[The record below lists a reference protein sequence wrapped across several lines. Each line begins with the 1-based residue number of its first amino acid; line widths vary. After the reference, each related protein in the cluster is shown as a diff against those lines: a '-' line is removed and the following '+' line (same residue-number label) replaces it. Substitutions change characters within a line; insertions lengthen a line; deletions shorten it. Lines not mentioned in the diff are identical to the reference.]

1 MNIQLQLVFLFMSFR
16 SILIESR
23 YMLKP
28 YYDNLKDTNS
38 YNLYQF
44 SLTEC
49 VPRILPCTR
58 KEIYFYV
65 LYIF

>member
-1 MNIQLQLVFLFMSFR
+1 MYVANKMYEYSTTTGFSFYVV
-16 SILIESR
+16 SI
-23 YMLKP
+23 